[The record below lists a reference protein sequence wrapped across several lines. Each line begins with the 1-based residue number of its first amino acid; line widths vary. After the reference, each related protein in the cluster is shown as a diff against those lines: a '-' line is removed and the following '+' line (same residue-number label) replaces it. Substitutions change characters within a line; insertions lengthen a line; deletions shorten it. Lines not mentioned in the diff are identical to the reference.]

1 MLESITETGVGVEE
15 GKGEEQIKSLQY
27 LFLPKAVTMHETVS
41 SLLQLCP
48 GEMGFGFAK
57 KMHWS

>member
-48 GEMGFGFAK
+48 GEMGFGF
-57 KMHWS
+57 